1 MTLPTSRQRP
11 WIFPTQ
17 RSSYPTRDIGTYE
30 KSVEA
35 PSLVTG
41 NVDGDE
47 SVHQRRQREAHERV
61 LSAVKDNHAKDRYY
75 LQNPNIPL
83 KSREEIDPHL
93 EVHPHPEHMI
103 GGVFT
108 SKAGQ
113 EYGRTRL
120 KERVNEYNVRA
131 SAAFGTEATQAQP
144 RMAVLGTP
152 DTNAIDDAFT
162 ALLDSVQAVEFTQ
175 FIPNSKAILG
185 KLYETGWTLQS
196 NKIMDYADLT
206 QTIKRNLISL
216 INAPEFNIPKYR
228 PGQPQPRQPAISA
241 VHTAI
246 DEGRIREPV
255 AIEIYGVS
263 QTKKR
268 YIKTGISVIDRIAR
282 LLVGIARNVNL
293 SPDERRLALKNERGR
308 DLPEAAI
315 LSRGV
320 GPESE
325 NINLPPNQIP
335 TRPSGA
341 DVRPTTMAP
350 RPAPPADMPVMPPPP
365 PGTPPPDTAP
375 PEEPPAPAGSGR
387 RSKKSYGPAR
397 ATEASRLLALMDSLA
412 DSKKKKV

>member
-1 MTLPTSRQRP
+1 VVAPT
-11 WIFPTQ
+11 
-17 RSSYPTRDIGTYE
+17 
-30 KSVEA
+30 
-35 PSLVTG
+35 LVTG
-41 NVDGDE
+41 GEDVEGDDA
-47 SVHQRRQREAHERV
+47 VHRRRQREAHERV

-83 KSREEIDPHL
+83 KDREEIDPHL
-93 EVHPHPEHMI
+93 EVDRHPEHMI

-131 SAAFGTEATQAQP
+131 SAAFGTESTQAQP
-144 RMAVLGTP
+144 RAAVLGTP
-152 DTNAIDDAFT
+152 DTNKIDDAYT
-162 ALLDSVQAVEFTQ
+162 ALLDSIQAVEFTQ

-185 KLYETGWTLQS
+185 YLYDFGWTLGS
-196 NKIMDYADLT
+196 SKIMDYADLT

-216 INAPEFNIPKYR
+216 ISAPEFNIPRYR
-228 PGQPQPRQPAISA
+228 RGSPSTREPQISA

-246 DEGRIREPV
+246 EEGRVPEPV
-255 AIEIYGVS
+255 VIELYGVS

-282 LLVGIARNVNL
+282 LLVDLARSVNL
-293 SPDERRLALKNERGR
+293 SPEERRLALQRERGR

-320 GPESE
+320 PGEQ
-325 NINLPPNQIP
+325 NINLPPTQVP
-335 TRPSGA
+335 TRPPGA
-341 DVRPTTMAP
+341 DIRPTTMAP
-350 RPAPPADMPVMPPPP
+350 RPVPPPDMPSGVPPGTPVMPPPP
-365 PGTPPPDTAP
+365 PGTPAPDTAP

-397 ATEASRLLALMDSLA
+397 ASEASRLLALMDSLA
-412 DSKKKKV
+412 DSKKKKVF